1 MSSSTIVNLRQFR
14 NTSEFPTIETSAK
27 SAANC
32 VSMFTTLETPVAQ
45 YFPRHLHC
53 EVLALDQ
60 WKLPLGWALT
70 CSDILDIIGGAIRRP
85 SSMLVSKYTIPRW
98 LYLVVMPNHG
108 RLGGSP
114 IRNNAWSAY
123 KYSRPHVG

>member
-1 MSSSTIVNLRQFR
+1 MSPSTNVNLRQLH
-14 NTSEFPTIETSAK
+14 NTPDLPTIETSAK

-60 WKLPLGWALT
+60 WKLPLGRALT
-70 CSDILDIIGGAIRRP
+70 CNDILDTIGGAIRRP

-98 LYLVVMPNHG
+98 LCLVVMANHG
-108 RLGGSP
+108 RLGGISD
-114 IRNNAWSAY
+114 S
-123 KYSRPHVG
+123 K